1 MKLNLLCTQQGLVPM
16 YDEDY
21 DLKKRLKVGQSY
33 VADVKVARNVGFH
46 RKYWALLNA
55 AWSLLPERTS
65 NGFRSLEGFRSYV
78 IVAAG
83 FYELYFNP
91 RLKEFVEVP
100 RSISFEKMDEVE
112 FGELYD
118 RSKDVIWSIVGRYV
132 SEEDFERCLIN
143 F

>member
-16 YDEDY
+16 YDDDY

>member
-16 YDEDY
+16 YDDDY

-112 FGELYD
+112 FSELYD

>member
-21 DLKKRLKVGQSY
+21 DLKKRLKIGQTY

-118 RSKDVIWSIVGRYV
+118 RSKDVIWSIIGRYV

>member
-112 FGELYD
+112 FSELYD

>member
-1 MKLNLLCTQQGLVPM
+1 M

>member
-21 DLKKRLKVGQSY
+21 DLKKRLKVGQTY

-112 FGELYD
+112 FSELYD
-118 RSKDVIWSIVGRYV
+118 RSKDVIWSIIGRYV
-132 SEEDFERCLIN
+132 SEDDFERCLIN

>member
-1 MKLNLLCTQQGLVPM
+1 M

-112 FGELYD
+112 FSELYD
-118 RSKDVIWSIVGRYV
+118 RSKDVIWSILGRYV

>member
-21 DLKKRLKVGQSY
+21 DLKKRLKVGQTY

>member
-1 MKLNLLCTQQGLVPM
+1 M

-21 DLKKRLKVGQSY
+21 DLKKRLKIGQSY

-100 RSISFEKMDEVE
+100 KSISFEKMDEVE

-118 RSKDVIWSIVGRYV
+118 RSKDVIWSILGRYV

>member
-112 FGELYD
+112 FSELYD
-118 RSKDVIWSIVGRYV
+118 RAKDVIWSILGRYV

>member
-21 DLKKRLKVGQSY
+21 DLKKRLKIGQTY
-33 VADVKVARNVGFH
+33 VADVKVARNVGLH

-91 RLKEFVEVP
+91 RLKEFVEIP
-100 RSISFEKMDEVE
+100 KSISFEKMDEVE

>member
-16 YDEDY
+16 YDSDY

-100 RSISFEKMDEVE
+100 KSISFEKMDEVE

-118 RSKDVIWSIVGRYV
+118 RSKDVIWSILGRYV

>member
-1 MKLNLLCTQQGLVPM
+1 M

-21 DLKKRLKVGQSY
+21 DLKKRLKIGQTY

-91 RLKEFVEVP
+91 RLKEFVEIP
-100 RSISFEKMDEVE
+100 KSISFEKMDEVE

-118 RSKDVIWSIVGRYV
+118 RSKDVIWSIIGMYV

>member
-112 FGELYD
+112 FSELYN

>member
-21 DLKKRLKVGQSY
+21 DLKKRLKIGQSY

-112 FGELYD
+112 FSELYD
-118 RSKDVIWSIVGRYV
+118 RSKDVIWSIIGRYV

>member
-1 MKLNLLCTQQGLVPM
+1 M

-55 AWSLLPERTS
+55 TWSLLPERTS

-118 RSKDVIWSIVGRYV
+118 RSKDVIWSIIGRYV
-132 SEEDFERCLIN
+132 SEDDFERCLIN

>member
-21 DLKKRLKVGQSY
+21 DLKKRLKIGQTY

-100 RSISFEKMDEVE
+100 KSISFEKMDEVE

-118 RSKDVIWSIVGRYV
+118 RSKDVIWSIIGRYV

>member
-21 DLKKRLKVGQSY
+21 DLKKRLKIGQSY

-112 FGELYD
+112 FSELYD
-118 RSKDVIWSIVGRYV
+118 RSKDVIWSIIGRYV
-132 SEEDFERCLIN
+132 SEDDFERCLIN

>member
-1 MKLNLLCTQQGLVPM
+1 M

-100 RSISFEKMDEVE
+100 KSISFEKMDEVE
-112 FGELYD
+112 FSELYD

>member
-16 YDEDY
+16 YDDDY

-118 RSKDVIWSIVGRYV
+118 RSKDVIWSIIGRYV

>member
-1 MKLNLLCTQQGLVPM
+1 M

-21 DLKKRLKVGQSY
+21 DLKKRLKIGQSY

-112 FGELYD
+112 FSELYD
-118 RSKDVIWSIVGRYV
+118 RSKDVIWSIIGRYV
-132 SEEDFERCLIN
+132 SEDDFERCLIN

>member
-118 RSKDVIWSIVGRYV
+118 RSKDVIWSIIGRYV

>member
-112 FGELYD
+112 FSELYD
-118 RSKDVIWSIVGRYV
+118 RSKDVIWSIIGRYV

>member
-1 MKLNLLCTQQGLVPM
+1 MKLNLICTQQGLVPM

-21 DLKKRLKVGQSY
+21 DLKKRLKIGQTY

-118 RSKDVIWSIVGRYV
+118 RSKDVIWSIIGRYV

>member
-1 MKLNLLCTQQGLVPM
+1 M

-118 RSKDVIWSIVGRYV
+118 RSKDVIWSIIGRYV
-132 SEEDFERCLIN
+132 SEEDFERYLIN

>member
-112 FGELYD
+112 FSELYD
-118 RSKDVIWSIVGRYV
+118 RSKDVIWSIIGRYV
-132 SEEDFERCLIN
+132 SEDDFERCLIN

>member
-1 MKLNLLCTQQGLVPM
+1 M

-21 DLKKRLKVGQSY
+21 DLKKRLKIGQTY

-118 RSKDVIWSIVGRYV
+118 RSKDVIWSIIGRYV

>member
-16 YDEDY
+16 YDDVY
-21 DLKKRLKVGQSY
+21 DLKKRLKIGQSY

-112 FGELYD
+112 FSELYD
-118 RSKDVIWSIVGRYV
+118 RSKDVIWSIIGRYV

>member
-1 MKLNLLCTQQGLVPM
+1 M

-83 FYELYFNP
+83 FYDLYFNP

-100 RSISFEKMDEVE
+100 KSISFEKMDEVE
-112 FGELYD
+112 FSELYD